1 MERKIFFFLSW
12 LLVQKLFYFILES
25 VISNHFIISSIIM
38 ELFEAVTD
46 LESVLSELDNTTYN
60 WSNFAR
66 ILSNV
71 HIVHNHQELA
81 HIADYLV
88 TKLSTSQIFFQELID
103 KLDKRISSYS
113 SEKDKGSNWL
123 QGLRLVLDKLDA
135 QHRQRRI
142 LENLVVNLT
151 SRNDAGSSIEKKKK
165 TFQLSSFM
173 NMVMEEESNI
183 IPLEVH
189 AVFEDVED
197 YLKVHKNLIVEDFFR
212 PLRQSVKKMM
222 TSQSLART
230 QSGVY
235 SYGSG
240 KLYSSSFGFK
250 VNINIEDLNHI
261 DWASTSRLMP
271 GSLVILRHAY
281 DRRSHS
287 LWILKERDMINKDHG
302 GYLSITLTPIQESFK
317 PLNTDD
323 QVEVFESV
331 VYFEAYV
338 HVIRALHTL
347 AGPIPFE
354 HQIVRLNPDLKIKC
368 VQDLV
373 IHKRHHQV
381 VHDDIFDSAQ
391 LWSLLNDVN
400 LEEPKEPLDF
410 QSLSKVCNPS
420 QMAAIRMG
428 LEHSIGLIQGPPGTG
443 KSYVGA
449 LLAKI
454 LMANTVKPIVVVCY
468 TNHSLDTFLESLMN
482 HTAKIVRIGG
492 RSKSQRLEPFNLG
505 KLTFYKEFLN
515 AKRGKKKSQKFV
527 YIQAKQCRSSFNLT
541 NFLTKIF
548 KDLCR

>member
-1 MERKIFFFLSW
+1 
-12 LLVQKLFYFILES
+12 
-25 VISNHFIISSIIM
+25 M

-173 NMVMEEESNI
+173 DKILEEESNI
-183 IPLEVH
+183 IPLDVH

-222 TSQSLART
+222 TSQNLART

-281 DRRSHS
+281 DRKSLS

-302 GYLSITLTPIQESFK
+302 GYLSIALTPIQESFK

-354 HQIVRLNPDLKIKC
+354 DQIVRLNPDLKIKC

-505 KLTFYKEFLN
+505 KLPFYKEFLN
-515 AKRGKKKSQKFV
+515 AKRGKKNRESLFTFRLS
-527 YIQAKQCRSSFNLT
+527 IA
-541 NFLTKIF
+541 
-548 KDLCR
+548 DLPSI

>member
-1 MERKIFFFLSW
+1 
-12 LLVQKLFYFILES
+12 
-25 VISNHFIISSIIM
+25 M

-151 SRNDAGSSIEKKKK
+151 SRKDPNAGSSIEKKKKK

-173 NMVMEEESNI
+173 DKILEEESNI
-183 IPLEVH
+183 IPLDVH

-197 YLKVHKNLIVEDFFR
+197 YLKVQKNLIVEDFFR

-222 TSQSLART
+222 TSQNLART

-240 KLYSSSFGFK
+240 KLYSYSFGFK
-250 VNINIEDLNHI
+250 ININIEDLNHI

-281 DRRSHS
+281 DRKSLS

-302 GYLSITLTPIQESFK
+302 GYLSIALTPIQESFK

-354 HQIVRLNPDLKIKC
+354 DQIVRLNPDLKIKC
-368 VQDLV
+368 VQYLV
-373 IHKRHHQV
+373 SHKRHHQV

-410 QSLSKVCNPS
+410 QSLSKGCNPS

-515 AKRGKKKSQKFV
+515 AKRGQKNREICLHSGYAV
-527 YIQAKQCRSSFNLT
+527 QI
-541 NFLTKIF
+541 FLQFDEFFDKNF
-548 KDLCR
+548 KDLCNVIFFNNFVLNVLFLQQGTSKCI

>member
-1 MERKIFFFLSW
+1 MLDDILLVDKKHFVIDKDNIVGKKEFSPLFW

-25 VISNHFIISSIIM
+25 VISNHFIISSIM

-71 HIVHNHQELA
+71 HFVHNHQELA

-113 SEKDKGSNWL
+113 SEIDKGSNWL

-151 SRNDAGSSIEKKKK
+151 SRNDAGSSIAKKKK

-173 NMVMEEESNI
+173 DKILEEESNI
-183 IPLEVH
+183 IPLDVH

-222 TSQSLART
+222 TSQNLART

-250 VNINIEDLNHI
+250 INISIEDLNHI

-281 DRRSHS
+281 DRKSLS

-354 HQIVRLNPDLKIKC
+354 DQIVRLNPDLKIKC
-368 VQDLV
+368 AQDLV
-373 IHKRHHQV
+373 SHKRHHQV

-515 AKRGKKKSQKFV
+515 AKRGKK
-527 YIQAKQCRSSFNLT
+527 IAKVCLHSG
-541 NFLTKIF
+541 
-548 KDLCR
+548 